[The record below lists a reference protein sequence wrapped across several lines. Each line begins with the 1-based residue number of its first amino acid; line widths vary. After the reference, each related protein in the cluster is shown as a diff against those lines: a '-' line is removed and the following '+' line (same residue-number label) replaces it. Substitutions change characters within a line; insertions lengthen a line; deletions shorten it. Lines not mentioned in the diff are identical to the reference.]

1 MILFGTGRIREG
13 FDCEH
18 LVQYMEQVENF
29 MKLVSID
36 TENKEISAQR
46 EKEKM
51 LENCVELEM
60 KGLNISKLSVNFEV
74 NG

>member
-1 MILFGTGRIREG
+1 
-13 FDCEH
+13 
-18 LVQYMEQVENF
+18 MEQVENF